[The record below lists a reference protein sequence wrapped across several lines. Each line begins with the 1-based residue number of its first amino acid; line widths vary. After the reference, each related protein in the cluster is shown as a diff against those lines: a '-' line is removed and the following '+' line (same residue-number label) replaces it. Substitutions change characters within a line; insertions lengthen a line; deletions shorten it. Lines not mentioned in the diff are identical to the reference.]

1 MINGYI
7 GMDLFE
13 KAGINA
19 VTLEYFVNEMV
30 AGELTVYENT
40 RFTQVID
47 LSDLSEEY
55 FVLRIQ
61 ASDYVNL
68 RNSGLG
74 KDKRDLAWIL
84 NSIVQE

>member
-1 MINGYI
+1 MN
-7 GMDLFE
+7 LFE

-19 VTLEYFVNEMV
+19 VTLEYFINGVT
-30 AGELTVYENT
+30 AGELTFYEDT
-40 RFTQVID
+40 GFTQMID
-47 LSDLSEEY
+47 LSDYSDEY
-55 FVLRIQ
+55 IYLRIQ

-74 KDKRDLAWIL
+74 TDKRNLAWIL